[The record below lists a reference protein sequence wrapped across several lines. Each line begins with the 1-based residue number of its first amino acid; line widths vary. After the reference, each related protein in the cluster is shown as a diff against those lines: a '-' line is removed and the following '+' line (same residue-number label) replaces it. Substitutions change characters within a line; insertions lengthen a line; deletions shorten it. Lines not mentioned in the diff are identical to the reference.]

1 MVSCRFNWK
10 ERLPILKWLPKYSL
24 HSFQC
29 DFIAGITVALMVIP
43 QALAYAVIAG
53 LPTQYGLYSAFMG
66 GFAYCLLG
74 SSKDLAVGPAAIM
87 ALMAGAFGRKNDP
100 NFAITLSL
108 FCGVVLLFM
117 GVLSLGFIVRLIPV
131 PVVSGFMSA
140 ASIII
145 ACEQLP
151 NLLGLTVESDEFFQ
165 LLKETFSNISQMR
178 TWDLILGLICMLI
191 LESMRNL
198 SRIRWPS
205 EIEFPPTLPQKIARK
220 FIWVMEIGRNAVV
233 VFACMLL
240 AYALHCRNR
249 HPFSLTGK
257 VEEGLPAFKVN
268 LLLVL
273 EINIHPKICI
283 YGCSSF
289 LLRQL
294 DRVRSA

>member
-1 MVSCRFNWK
+1 VKSTIGVEKVQNLSPLFGFSTMKCAFNWK
-10 ERLPILKWLPKYSL
+10 DRIPIVKWLPRYSF

-66 GFAYCLLG
+66 GFVYCLLG

-117 GVLSLGFIVRLIPV
+117 GILSLGFVVRLIPI
-131 PVVSGFMSA
+131 PVVSGFTSA

-151 NLLGLTVESDEFFQ
+151 NLLGLSIVSDEFFP
-165 LLKETFSNISQMR
+165 LLKETFSNISQTR
-178 TWDLILGLICMLI
+178 IWDVVLGVACMAI
-191 LESMRNL
+191 LEIMRNFGK
-198 SRIRWPS
+198 IEWPS
-205 EIEFPPTLPQKIARK
+205 ENAFPPSLLQKIARK

-233 VFACMLL
+233 VFACMLV
-240 AYALHCRNR
+240 AYAFHCVDR

-257 VEEGLPAFKVN
+257 VREGLPPFKVW
-268 LLLVL
+268 
-273 EINIHPKICI
+273 
-283 YGCSSF
+283 
-289 LLRQL
+289 
-294 DRVRSA
+294 